1 MFFFAPTA
9 VNILAFKVN
18 SNDNG
23 SVVGAGPLQY
33 IDQFVS
39 YKRNQALG
47 EINGD
52 LSPSNVPINLLAD
65 PDLNDSS
72 SVKNSAV

>member
-1 MFFFAPTA
+1 MFFIAPTA
-9 VNILAFKVN
+9 VNVLLIKVN
-18 SNDNG
+18 SSDNS
-23 SVVGAGPLQY
+23 SVLNAGPLQY

-52 LSPSNVPINLLAD
+52 LSPSNVPINVLAD
-65 PDLNDSS
+65 SDLNDSS

>member
-9 VNILAFKVN
+9 VNVFAFKVN
-18 SNDNG
+18 TNDDA
-23 SVVGAGPLQY
+23 SVISAGPLQY
-33 IDQFVS
+33 VDQFVS

-47 EINGD
+47 EVNGD
-52 LSPSNVPINLLAD
+52 LSPLNVPINLLAD
-65 PDLNDSS
+65 ADAADSN